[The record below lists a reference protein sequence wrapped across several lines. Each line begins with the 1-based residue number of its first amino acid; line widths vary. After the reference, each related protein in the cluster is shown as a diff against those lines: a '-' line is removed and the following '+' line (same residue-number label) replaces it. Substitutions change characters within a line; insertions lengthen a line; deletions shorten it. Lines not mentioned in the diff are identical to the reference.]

1 MGENGRGTITTNLWF
16 CGWRASERR
25 TNAKKGG
32 GWREKT
38 KKKER
43 EIVEREKG
51 VKTSFLLVPRNIWAK
66 VYILCLKYTL
76 VIYYNSNSLATTR
89 THTHTFATNISLS
102 TAENQHYYHRYH
114 HRSIEEHE
122 GGSDVFFP
130 KHTLM
135 CPPCSN
141 ILKNTAWKPK
151 ECAASTPLTLSW

>member
-43 EIVEREKG
+43 EFVEREKG

-102 TAENQHYYHRYH
+102 LPLKTSTTTTVTITV
-114 HRSIEEHE
+114 RS
-122 GGSDVFFP
+122 
-130 KHTLM
+130 
-135 CPPCSN
+135 
-141 ILKNTAWKPK
+141 KNTRADRTFSFPSTRS
-151 ECAASTPLTLSW
+151 CARRVPTFLKIPPGSRRSAPLRRL